1 MRNEEDQQ
9 QALLI
14 EWARLNQPQIP
25 ELFLLFHIGNGG
37 YRNLLTAIK
46 LKKAG
51 VKPGVPD
58 LFLAVPTEYY
68 SGLFIEMKSKRG
80 VVSDAQKKWIESLN
94 NAGYLAVVC
103 RGFEEAKTEILDY
116 LKTREPMLII

>member
-1 MRNEEDQQ
+1 MKNEEDQQ

-14 EWARLNQPQIP
+14 EWARLNQHQIP

-46 LKKAG
+46 LKRAG

-58 LFLAVPTEYY
+58 LFLAVPTPYY

-80 VVSDAQKKWIESLN
+80 VVSDVQKKWIESLN

-103 RGFEEAKTEILDY
+103 RGFDDAKTEILEY